1 MVSKFI
7 SMSATENPT
16 MNNESLLRSY
26 ITGSRRI
33 SNIFWAVVVSLGG
46 LGFFLTGLSSY
57 FKTNLLILSNS
68 STISFIPQGVV
79 LLFYGTIGLLI
90 GLFLFLTIWW
100 DIGFGYN
107 EYDQKIKKITI
118 YRRSFPGPNRN
129 LKLMFNFS
137 ETKSIK
143 VRITE
148 GLNPKRQ
155 LFLSLQDN
163 REIPLTAIDQPTALD
178 KIEKEAVALAK
189 FLGVNLET
197 E

>member
-79 LLFYGTIGLLI
+79 LLFYGTIGVLI

-155 LFLSLQDN
+155 LFLCLQDN
-163 REIPLTAIDQPTALD
+163 REIPLTAIDQPAALD

-189 FLGVNLET
+189 FLGVNLQT

>member
-1 MVSKFI
+1 
-7 SMSATENPT
+7 MSATESPT
-16 MNNESLLRSY
+16 LNNESLLRSY

-79 LLFYGTIGLLI
+79 LLFYGTIGVLI

-155 LFLSLQDN
+155 LFLCLKDN
-163 REIPLTAIDQPTALD
+163 REIPLTAIDQPAALD

>member
-1 MVSKFI
+1 MISKFI
-7 SMSATENPT
+7 RMSATDNPT

-26 ITGSRRI
+26 ITGSRRN

-107 EYDQKIKKITI
+107 EYDQKFKKITI

-163 REIPLTAIDQPTALD
+163 REIPLTAIDQPAALD

>member
-16 MNNESLLRSY
+16 MNNEVLLRSY
-26 ITGSRRI
+26 IIGSRRI

-137 ETKSIK
+137 ESKSIK

-155 LFLSLQDN
+155 LFLCLKDN
-163 REIPLTAIDQPTALD
+163 REIPLTDIAQPAALD

>member
-7 SMSATENPT
+7 SMSATESPT
-16 MNNESLLRSY
+16 LNNESLLRSY

-79 LLFYGTIGLLI
+79 LLFYGTIGVLI

-155 LFLSLQDN
+155 LFLCLQDN
-163 REIPLTAIDQPTALD
+163 REIPLTAIDQPAALD

>member
-79 LLFYGTIGLLI
+79 LLFYGTIGVLI

-155 LFLSLQDN
+155 LFLCLQDN
-163 REIPLTAIDQPTALD
+163 REIPLTAIDQPAALD

>member
-1 MVSKFI
+1 MISKFI
-7 SMSATENPT
+7 SMSATDNPT

-163 REIPLTAIDQPTALD
+163 REIPLTAIDQPAALD

>member
-100 DIGFGYN
+100 NIGFGYN

-143 VRITE
+143 VRITD

-155 LFLSLQDN
+155 LFLCLQDN
-163 REIPLTAIDQPTALD
+163 REIPLTAIDQPAALD

>member
-1 MVSKFI
+1 MV
-7 SMSATENPT
+7 
-16 MNNESLLRSY
+16 
-26 ITGSRRI
+26 
-33 SNIFWAVVVSLGG
+33 WD
-46 LGFFLTGLSSY
+46 FFLTGLSSY

-79 LLFYGTIGLLI
+79 LLFYGTIGVLI

-155 LFLSLQDN
+155 LFLCLQDH
-163 REIPLTAIDQPTALD
+163 REIPLTAIDQPPALD

>member
-143 VRITE
+143 VRITD

-155 LFLSLQDN
+155 LFLCLQDN
-163 REIPLTAIDQPTALD
+163 REIPLTAIDQPAALD

>member
-1 MVSKFI
+1 
-7 SMSATENPT
+7 MSATENPT

-155 LFLSLQDN
+155 LFLCLQDN
-163 REIPLTAIDQPTALD
+163 REIPLTAIDQPAALD

>member
-1 MVSKFI
+1 
-7 SMSATENPT
+7 MSATESPT
-16 MNNESLLRSY
+16 LNNESLLRSY

-79 LLFYGTIGLLI
+79 LLFYGTIGVLI

-155 LFLSLQDN
+155 LFLCLQDN
-163 REIPLTAIDQPTALD
+163 REIPLTAIDQPPALD

>member
-7 SMSATENPT
+7 SMSATESPT
-16 MNNESLLRSY
+16 LNNESLLRSY

-155 LFLSLQDN
+155 LFLCLQDN
-163 REIPLTAIDQPTALD
+163 REIPLTAIDQPAALD

>member
-1 MVSKFI
+1 
-7 SMSATENPT
+7 MSANENSAS
-16 MNNESLLRSY
+16 NKNSLLRSY
-26 ITGSRRI
+26 ISGSRRI
-33 SNIFWAVVVSLGG
+33 SNIFWAIVVSLGG

-57 FKTNLLILSNS
+57 FKKNLLLLSNA
-68 STISFIPQGVV
+68 STISFIPQGIA
-79 LLFYGTIGLLI
+79 LLFYGTVGVFI

-107 EYDQKIKKITI
+107 DYDQKFKKII
-118 YRRSFPGPNRN
+118 LYRRSFPGPNQN
-129 LKLMFNFS
+129 LKLTFNFA

-143 VRITE
+143 VRIIE

-155 LFLSLQDN
+155 LFLCLQDN
-163 REIPLTAIDQPTALD
+163 REIPLNTIDHPAALD

>member
-7 SMSATENPT
+7 SMSATENPM

-155 LFLSLQDN
+155 LFLCLQDN
-163 REIPLTAIDQPTALD
+163 REIPLTAIDQPAALD

>member
-1 MVSKFI
+1 
-7 SMSATENPT
+7 MSATESPT
-16 MNNESLLRSY
+16 LNNESLLRSY

-46 LGFFLTGLSSY
+46 LGFFLKGFSSY

-79 LLFYGTIGLLI
+79 LLFYGTIGVLI

-155 LFLSLQDN
+155 LFLCLQDN
-163 REIPLTAIDQPTALD
+163 REIPLTAIDQPAALD

>member
-155 LFLSLQDN
+155 LFLCLQDN
-163 REIPLTAIDQPTALD
+163 REIPLTAIDQPAALD

>member
-107 EYDQKIKKITI
+107 EYDQKFKKITI

-163 REIPLTAIDQPTALD
+163 REIPLTAIDQPAALD

>member
-7 SMSATENPT
+7 TMSANENPT
-16 MNNESLLRSY
+16 ANNKSLLRSY
-26 ITGSRRI
+26 IKGSRGA
-33 SNIFWAVVVSLGG
+33 SNIFWAVIVSLGG

-57 FKTNLLILSNS
+57 LKRNLLLLSNA
-68 STISFIPQGVV
+68 STISFIPQGIV

-100 DIGFGYN
+100 NIGFGYN
-107 EYDQKIKKITI
+107 EYDQKFKKII
-118 YRRSFPGPNRN
+118 LYRRSFPGPNRN
-129 LKLMFNFS
+129 LKLMFSFA

-143 VRITE
+143 VRIIE

-155 LFLSLQDN
+155 LFLRLQDN
-163 REIPLTAIDQPTALD
+163 REIPLTTIDQPAALE
-178 KIEKEAVALAK
+178 KIEKEAVSLAK

>member
-1 MVSKFI
+1 MLSKFI
-7 SMSATENPT
+7 AMSVTENPT
-16 MNNESLLRSY
+16 ANNKSLLRSY
-26 ITGSRRI
+26 ITGSRRA

-57 FKTNLLILSNS
+57 LKRNLLLLSNA
-68 STISFIPQGVV
+68 STISFIPQGIV

-107 EYDQKIKKITI
+107 EYDQKFKKIII

-129 LKLMFNFS
+129 LKLIFNFA

-143 VRITE
+143 VRIIE

-155 LFLSLQDN
+155 LFLCLQDN
-163 REIPLTAIDQPTALD
+163 REIPLTAIDQPAALE
-178 KIEKEAVALAK
+178 KIEKEAVSLAK

>member
-1 MVSKFI
+1 MISKFI
-7 SMSATENPT
+7 RMSATDNPT